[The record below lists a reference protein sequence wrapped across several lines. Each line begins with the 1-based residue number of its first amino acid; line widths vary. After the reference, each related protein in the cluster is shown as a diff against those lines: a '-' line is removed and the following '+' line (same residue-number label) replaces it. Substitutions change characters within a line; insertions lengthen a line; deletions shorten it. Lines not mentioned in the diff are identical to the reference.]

1 MQAELQAL
9 FLKQTA
15 SSHVAA
21 SITLALLRKLRLR
34 VPAWRNIRFVRKL
47 AKKRKT
53 ERTFLSL
60 MLP

>member
-1 MQAELQAL
+1 
-9 FLKQTA
+9 
-15 SSHVAA
+15 VAA
-21 SITLALLRKLRLR
+21 SITFALLRKLRLR

-47 AKKRKT
+47 AKKRHT